1 VEDDPLITRAD
12 AAARETLRL
21 LERAEARLAESEK
34 RFVDLQKMMQ
44 ALVRDARSGLRFK
57 TSAFQSRPRRT

>member
-1 VEDDPLITRAD
+1 
-12 AAARETLRL
+12 LRL

-57 TSAFQSRPRRT
+57 ASAFQSRLRRT